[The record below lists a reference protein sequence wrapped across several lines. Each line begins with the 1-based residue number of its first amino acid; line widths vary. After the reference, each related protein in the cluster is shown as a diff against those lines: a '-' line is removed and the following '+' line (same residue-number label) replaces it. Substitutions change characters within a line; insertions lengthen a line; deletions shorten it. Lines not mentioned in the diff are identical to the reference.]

1 MTRGNGWNP
10 SGKRVDAAGILRLR
24 KICAN
29 ICNLNLFYEVVQ
41 MSNIRAN
48 IAMRAEPVSP
58 AAGGAVAGARGG
70 QWCSHS
76 PRNSSRLHQTV
87 RIDTATFAATPI

>member
-58 AAGGAVAGARGG
+58 VAGGVVAGVRGG
-70 QWCSHS
+70 QDGLI
-76 PRNSSRLHQTV
+76 SSRGFIHRQRTV
-87 RIDTATFAATPI
+87 RIDTASFAATPI